1 MASTHT
7 SPRDVVFPPG
17 RQALYEKNRYSPA
30 IRSNG
35 FLFVSGQVGSRPD
48 GSPEPDYQT
57 QVRLAFDNLN
67 AILQAAGCTFDDV
80 IDVTVFMVDPEKHFA
95 AAWEVVGEYW
105 GNAPHPTLTG
115 IGVTWLY
122 GFQFEIKVIAKLPEG
137 TATQPA

>member
-1 MASTHT
+1 MSA
-7 SPRDVVFPPG
+7 RDVVFPAG

-48 GSPEPDYQT
+48 GSPEPELRA

-67 AILQAAGCTFDDV
+67 AILSAASCTFKDV
-80 IDVTVFMVDPEKHFA
+80 VDVTVFIVDPESKFESI
-95 AAWEVVGEYW
+95 WEVVGEYW
-105 GNAPHPTLTG
+105 GDAPHPTLTA

-122 GFQFEIKVIAKLPEG
+122 GFQFEIKVVARCRRAEK
-137 TATQPA
+137 Q